1 VTEADEIV
9 AVLRAALPDL
19 KRRWPITSLAVFGS
33 VTRGEAS
40 AASDLDVLVEFARP
54 LGLSEFLA
62 LEDALSALVR
72 RRVDLVTRT
81 ALKPYIGRRVL
92 DEAVVLLCG
101 RRAIIEIFLRI
112 SLAPVAPSSDLS
124 KDNAGGLSGGR
135 KDALRGDA
143 SL

>member
-1 VTEADEIV
+1 MTEEDEIV

-19 KRRWPITSLAVFGS
+19 KRRWPIRSLAVFGS

-40 AASDLDVLVEFARP
+40 ATSDLDVLVEFARP

-72 RRVDLVTRT
+72 RRVDLVTRA

-92 DEAVVLLCG
+92 DEAVVL
-101 RRAIIEIFLRI
+101 
-112 SLAPVAPSSDLS
+112 
-124 KDNAGGLSGGR
+124 
-135 KDALRGDA
+135 
-143 SL
+143 